1 MVLINL
7 VWYVQMTL
15 VVVVA
20 VILARAVLIQSL
32 LAPME
37 HHWIRALVSMFPK
50 KRVKTLMAHIFLD
63 QIAQTLFA
71 LVHVAFLRVGA
82 KTFPY
87 ELAKINSLVRFK
99 GRAQRARQS
108 RARQEV
114 AVVWMLMEMVF
125 KMSALILQTKSVLH

>member
-1 MVLINL
+1 
-7 VWYVQMTL
+7 
-15 VVVVA
+15 
-20 VILARAVLIQSL
+20 
-32 LAPME
+32 
-37 HHWIRALVSMFPK
+37 MFPK
-50 KRVKTLMAHIFLD
+50 KRVKTLMAHIFQD

-87 ELAKINSLVRFK
+87 VLAKINSLVRFK
-99 GRAQRARQS
+99 GRAQRAIQL
-108 RARQEV
+108 RARQEA